1 METGPSAVRHP
12 GIWSPAGWGPL
23 LPWGAPLCSGV
34 ILGRGR
40 ASLQDPR
47 ASGLGA
53 WAGDGHGA
61 SALDAD
67 VGNDVDILFGCRF
80 AVQIPLCSLGRREKS
95 SPCAA
100 SRGAAGRVGAHSSS
114 PPGDAAG
121 STHAVPRVHLCV
133 LHPSLKK
140 KKKKILSWLVLAG
153 QGRREL
159 LLCCTAL
166 PWKSCHPVPPEGHS
180 TSNCAC
186 PQLCL

>member
-140 KKKKILSWLVLAG
+140 K
-153 QGRREL
+153 
-159 LLCCTAL
+159 
-166 PWKSCHPVPPEGHS
+166 
-180 TSNCAC
+180 
-186 PQLCL
+186 